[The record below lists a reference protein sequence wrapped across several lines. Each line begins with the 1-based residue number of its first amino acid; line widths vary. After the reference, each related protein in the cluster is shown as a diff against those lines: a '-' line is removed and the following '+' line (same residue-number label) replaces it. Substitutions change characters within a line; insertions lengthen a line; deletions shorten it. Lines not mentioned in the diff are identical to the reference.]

1 MPKFNPKVQLDARI
15 DQSTYQTLKRL
26 ANADGRTVSNYV
38 NKILT
43 DFVTN
48 GAARLA
54 VVVCDEK

>member
-1 MPKFNPKVQLDARI
+1 MAKKMQKVQLDARI
-15 DQSTYQTLKRL
+15 DHATYLTLKRL